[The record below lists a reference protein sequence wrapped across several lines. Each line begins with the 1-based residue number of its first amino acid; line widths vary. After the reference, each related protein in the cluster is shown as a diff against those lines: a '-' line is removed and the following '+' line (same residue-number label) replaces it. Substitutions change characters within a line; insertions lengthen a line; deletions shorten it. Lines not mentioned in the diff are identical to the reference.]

1 MTEPEHEAGRRTTR
15 VLLDRRFLTCPRCG
29 WVHYVMTAEEK
40 AETDRTLARLIER
53 YQLREEEQRLYTSTF
68 RQCLRCES
76 PADAFRA
83 ATERDLDRAAGH
95 IVTPVFVEP
104 EVGTQ

>member
-1 MTEPEHEAGRRTTR
+1 MGLEHGAARRTAR

-29 WVHYVMTAEEK
+29 WVHYGMTTEEK
-40 AETDRTLARLIER
+40 TETERALARLIER
-53 YQLREEEQRLYTSTF
+53 YQLSEEEQRLYISTF

-76 PADAFRA
+76 PADAFRV
-83 ATERDLDRAAGH
+83 ATAQDLDRATGH
-95 IVTPVFVEP
+95 LVTPVFVEP